1 MSAYPHCLSVLRY
14 RTETLVPWV
23 LGPSEPQ
30 PQWISCLVGAS
41 SLHTH
46 GGYDK
51 TLGWWW
57 SCSYEEDSAGLVF
70 HHRGE
75 TSVRSTPP
83 FYLLHL
89 LSCCSALM
97 VLPIGSPTVFLV
109 LANWPV
115 LSWIWRKKCTKNM
128 KHFPPFSG
136 LEQQEYFHRTGKT
149 PVWGKEGV
157 TTPTLVEVINW
168 CAGWESTKYHTVH

>member
-1 MSAYPHCLSVLRY
+1 
-14 RTETLVPWV
+14 
-23 LGPSEPQ
+23 
-30 PQWISCLVGAS
+30 
-41 SLHTH
+41 
-46 GGYDK
+46 
-51 TLGWWW
+51 
-57 SCSYEEDSAGLVF
+57 
-70 HHRGE
+70 
-75 TSVRSTPP
+75 
-83 FYLLHL
+83 
-89 LSCCSALM
+89 
-97 VLPIGSPTVFLV
+97 
-109 LANWPV
+109 